1 MENPLEVKV
10 QDDLEKAIRVLKRKI
25 ARNGILKE
33 LKKRRF
39 YEKPSERR
47 KRKRMEAAKRRKK
60 ALRTGRY

>member
-10 QDDLEKAIRVLKRKI
+10 TDDLEKAIRVLKRKI

-60 ALRTGRY
+60 AARTGRY

>member
-60 ALRTGRY
+60 AARTGRF